1 MPVTNPTS
9 ANGYNQAAVAAALD
23 DITDA
28 LERVMAGFITLKSLL
43 LLETKLDFIEFDPK
57 DPKNKYEVGG
67 LMKLTPRGIEIC
79 YRLFDAGKSR
89 YAVCHLMEIS
99 FGAATHRL
107 DSWKKL
113 GGANREKQPV
123 E

>member
-1 MPVTNPTS
+1 MSVTNPAS
-9 ANGYNQAAVAAALD
+9 ASSYNQAAVAAALD

-28 LERVMAGFITLKSLL
+28 LERVTAGFITLKSLL
-43 LLETKLDFIEFDPK
+43 LLEPKTDFTEFDPR
-57 DPKNKYEVGG
+57 DTKNKYEVGG

-89 YAVCHLMEIS
+89 YAVCQLMEIS

-107 DSWKKL
+107 EAWKKL
-113 GGANREKQPV
+113 GGANRKKQPLQ
-123 E
+123 